1 MRETRAHGQ
10 NRVLNCRNC
19 LWYGKNISG
28 GEVRPVLF
36 SVSVEFWT
44 EYEVRQQG
52 VWEEAAYEGAV
63 REEET
68 NQENDFSPVNKL
80 TVAAAT

>member
-1 MRETRAHGQ
+1 M
-10 NRVLNCRNC
+10 
-19 LWYGKNISG
+19 
-28 GEVRPVLF
+28 LF